1 MNKTFIIGVAGGSGS
16 GKTTLAQEIKKSI
29 PTKNI
34 LHIKHDSYYR
44 DQSHL
49 SMEQRQQTNYDH
61 PDSLE
66 TDLLITHLNQ
76 LCKGESVL
84 QPVYDFTQHTR
95 STETVKIEPKKII
108 LVEGILIFADEKLRE
123 LMDLRIYVDTQA
135 DVRLARRLVR
145 DVAERGR
152 TFEYGLEQYL
162 QFTKPMHDQFV
173 EPSKRFAHVILP
185 EGGLNTQATS
195 MIQALVRSH
204 ILNSKK

>member
-1 MNKTFIIGVAGGSGS
+1 MA
-16 GKTTLAQEIKKSI
+16 
-29 PTKNI
+29 
-34 LHIKHDSYYR
+34 
-44 DQSHL
+44 
-49 SMEQRQQTNYDH
+49 QRQQTNYDH

-76 LCKGESVL
+76 LCKGESVV

-95 STETVKIEPKKII
+95 SSETIRIEPKKII

-185 EGGLNTQATS
+185 EGGLNTQAIS